1 MQRDGNKQRIASLSD
16 LIGGLSRAGIEF
28 VIVGG
33 LAAVI
38 QGAPVT
44 TMDLDIVHNQK
55 EENIRKLLSFL
66 KQIDAHY
73 RRPDDKMIKPREQD
87 LAAKGH
93 VHLSTDLGPLDI
105 LAFIEKGYS
114 YQDILPN
121 SVEIEFRGYKIR
133 VLELETLIELKR
145 HSKDSKDLFRLPIL
159 EETVRQKSR
168 RRLL

>member
-16 LIGGLSRAGIEF
+16 LIGGLSQAGIEF

-38 QGAPVT
+38 QGAPFT
-44 TMDLDIVHNQK
+44 TMDLDIVHHQK
-55 EENIRKLLSFL
+55 EENISKLLNFL

-73 RRPDDKMIKPREQD
+73 RRPDDKIIEPGKQD

-93 VHLSTDLGPLDI
+93 VLLSTSLGPLDI

-133 VLELETLIELKR
+133 VLELETLIELK
-145 HSKDSKDLFRLPIL
+145 SNSGNSKDLCRLPIL
-159 EETVRQKSR
+159 KETLRQKKI
-168 RRLL
+168 